1 MEANVVTETD
11 AVLTGLY
18 TASKYYSTI
27 HFFMLPFIQYVH
39 SVKVLQHANLTKPNK
54 HCVLTPLPLKR

>member
-18 TASKYYSTI
+18 TTSKYCSNI
-27 HFFMLPFIQYVH
+27 HFFMLPFIQYMH
-39 SVKVLQHANLTKPNK
+39 SVKVLQHANLTKLINIVCLL
-54 HCVLTPLPLKR
+54 HYH